1 MRPFKKPCLV
11 FLMVLVFCPRF
22 SNPLRTFHQSK
33 GVTWNAKL
41 VAGLGSEA
49 VHSKTCYI
57 RRTAAVQEPT
67 TSSVPN
73 LGLGNSLIVRNLD
86 ANCEA
91 EFQAAAAVRASAF
104 MDAAIFT
111 SAESGSTS
119 RRKTESEKRREFE
132 MKFQQIQRLMRERQH
147 AGSEFIIAV
156 LVEDISGEAPEAAAD
171 ATTTH
176 VDEAEH
182 KGDLLGIFL
191 QAMDRQNKALPSIEK
206 DGLTSVQRLE
216 ALTALNST
224 NIEIDELSRATIQT
238 QRVVGM
244 VDLSRAELS
253 LRSHSLPPDGLYV
266 CALSVLSSYRRR
278 GLGKALMQYAEQFA
292 RVARAKDKDGED
304 PDIGLKSLWLHV
316 ENKAKGTRSLYR
328 KLGYEEL
335 SGTNKR
341 YAQFTEALNLGPRS
355 GAEPNCLMRKDL
367 WGD

>member
-1 MRPFKKPCLV
+1 
-11 FLMVLVFCPRF
+11 MVLVFCPRF
-22 SNPLRTFHQSK
+22 SNPLRTFRQPK
-33 GVTWNAKL
+33 GVTRNAKL

-67 TSSVPN
+67 TFSAPN
-73 LGLGNSLIVRNLD
+73 LELGNSLIVRNLD

-91 EFQAAAAVRASAF
+91 EFQAAAAVRTSAF
-104 MDAAIFT
+104 MDATIFT
-111 SAESGSTS
+111 SAESGSTR

-132 MKFQQIQRLMRERQH
+132 MKFQQIQRLMRERQY

-156 LVEDISGEAPEAAAD
+156 LVEEISGEAPEAAAD
-171 ATTTH
+171 ATTTR

-191 QAMDRQNKALPSIEK
+191 QAIDRQNKALPSMK
-206 DGLTSVQRLE
+206 MDGLTAVQRLE

-224 NIEIDELSRATIQT
+224 NIEDELSRPTIQT

-266 CALSVLSSYRRR
+266 CALSVLSAYRRR

-292 RVARAKDKDGED
+292 RVARGKDKDGED

-335 SGTNKR
+335 SGTDKR
-341 YAQFTEALNLGPRS
+341 YAQFTDALNLGPRS

-367 WGD
+367 GD